1 MKASDLWIHKPGY
14 LCLCGKHDKIIKDKL
29 RVWKSLEY
37 STSQV
42 VWYKYEEFIL
52 FFFKIAHIKLYVHF
66 M

>member
-1 MKASDLWIHKPGY
+1 MGWNYKWKQVIYEYTSQDIYVFMW
-14 LCLCGKHDKIIKDKL
+14 HDKIIKDKL

-52 FFFKIAHIKLYVHF
+52 FFFLK
-66 M
+66 